1 MDPLRPGLAGST
13 QKSFVQAP
21 QQYHHFQLL
30 SPQQQQLYL
39 QQAQAQGNISSS
51 GSPLLSDMDPRRFR
65 VLLGRTGLKDGQT
78 NASSDLSQGG
88 VGSPMQAAS
97 PLPRG
102 APQDQAQTE
111 LMMKV
116 CIVLA
121 LDLYIVIWIHL
132 TYITSRSDHEFL

>member
-39 QQAQAQGNISSS
+39 QAQAQGNISSS

-102 APQDQAQTE
+102 APQDE

-116 CIVLA
+116 CTVPA
-121 LDLYIVIWIHL
+121 LDSI
-132 TYITSRSDHEFL
+132 FLSIYL

>member
-39 QQAQAQGNISSS
+39 QAQAQGNISSS

-78 NASSDLSQGG
+78 NASSDLSQVG

-97 PLPRG
+97 PVPRG

-116 CIVLA
+116 CTVPG
-121 LDLYIVIWIHL
+121 LDWIPV
-132 TYITSRSDHEFL
+132 TYITSRSEHEFL